1 MPSYLCITINFLDP
15 FFHGKGDRKEPEWP
29 PSPMRVFQALLA
41 GSRTGC
47 HNIEWSTVKSDAFRW
62 LERRK
67 APVIIAPSARQ
78 AYGST
83 VFVPN
88 NDSDE
93 EFDRQNRLTTKH
105 VRPHCLLSGTLHY
118 LWQIDESEDG
128 SSKSCAE
135 VLCCEARHLIA
146 LGWGIDQ
153 VVGCGR
159 IMSEA
164 EATTL
169 PGHRWRAWDGLLPGY
184 RTYRLPIEG
193 SLEDLEAVHQ
203 SFLRRVNG
211 KQYCPPL
218 KLRKF
223 DTVAYLRES
232 GLPPRPSA
240 VFELPEEIAFRQE
253 DTVRVAAMLRSLACK
268 LAREDTHKFPGESDL
283 YVAGHMKEEDQGRPR
298 FSYLPLPTI
307 GHAHADGMIRRLMIA
322 EPLGGDGTHARWAK
336 NRLRREALQPYDP
349 KSIALLGKDRTFLC
363 DLWRSESKGVIDR
376 YVGKSRTW
384 CSVTPVI
391 LPGYD
396 DFKMIKRHDA
406 EQPTKAE
413 RLLCKCL
420 IHAGIPMESVAGV
433 TLRRAPFWP
442 GSQHPRYYHRPDYL
456 KDHHARP
463 GWHVRLVFREPFAGP
478 LAIGAG
484 RHCGLGILAGSE
496 D

>member
-1 MPSYLCITINFLDP
+1 MPDYFCISVTFLDP
-15 FFHGKGDRKEPEWP
+15 LFHGKGDGDEPEWP

-47 HNIEWSTVKSDAFRW
+47 RNIEWSTAKSDAFRW

-67 APVIIAPSARQ
+67 APVIITPSARR
-78 AYGST
+78 ASAST
-83 VFVPN
+83 LFVPN
-88 NDSDE
+88 NDSDK
-93 EFDRQNRLTTKH
+93 EFDRQDRLTTKH
-105 VRPHCLLSGTLHY
+105 IRPHRLLDGSTLHY
-118 LWQIDESEDG
+118 LWRIDESEER
-128 SSKSCAE
+128 STKSYAE
-135 VLCCEARHLIA
+135 LLCSEARHLKA

-153 VVGCGR
+153 VVGYGR
-159 IMSEA
+159 ILTEA
-164 EATTL
+164 KTAVL
-169 PGHRWRAWDGLLPGY
+169 PGHRWRARDGYQPGQ
-184 RTYRLPIEG
+184 RTFRVPVEG

-211 KQYCPPL
+211 KQYCPRL
-218 KLRKF
+218 RLRKF

-232 GLPPRPSA
+232 VLPPRPSA

-253 DTVRVAAMLRSLACK
+253 DAVRVAAMLRSLACK

-283 YVAGHMKEEDQGRPR
+283 YVAGHMKEDDQGRPR

-336 NRLRREALQPYDP
+336 NRLRN
-349 KSIALLGKDRTFLC
+349 ALLKDHNNKDRGVLC
-363 DLWRSESKGVIDR
+363 DLWRSESKRVVDR
-376 YVGKSRTW
+376 YVGKSRAW

-396 DFKMIKRHDA
+396 DFKAIPRHNT
-406 EQPTKAE
+406 ERPTKAE
-413 RLLCKCL
+413 RLLFKCL
-420 IHAGIPMESVAGV
+420 THAGISIESVKDV
-433 TLRRAPFWP
+433 TLRRSPIWP
-442 GSQHPRYYHRPDYL
+442 GSQHPKHYHRPDYL

-463 GWHVRLVFREPFAGP
+463 GWHVRLVFHEPLAGP